1 MPLEAPALD
10 TRTFEQLV
18 ADARRRIPLY
28 TPEWTDFNDSD
39 PGMTLVQ
46 LFAWLTELQL
56 YNMNR
61 LPELNYVKFLQ
72 LLGFDLAP
80 ARPAIAHLT
89 VTTSPDASV
98 VGPVPRGWQVSAQP
112 PDGGPPLIF
121 ESDLGMDLV
130 PVPLVSVQVFN
141 GNDFTDVTPANDVDG
156 TTFMPFGWTGQT
168 GSALYLGFDGSKLPA
183 GARPF
188 PNEIR
193 LRAFLPA
200 GRPTDRD
207 ARRVGADDPPP
218 PVELAWEYRPT
229 ASSRFWRHLNVF
241 GDDSLAFTRNG
252 DLQLEGPRHLDPTIE
267 GKDERSLF
275 WIRCRL
281 VSGGY
286 PGGRI
291 PTLDFLLPNTVP
303 VTNLA
308 TISNEILGAS
318 TGRPDQSFT
327 LEQRPVSDLVLES
340 QFVGGPPEPWVQV
353 DDFLH
358 SGRNDRHYVLHA
370 TRGEIVF
377 GDGLLGQIPV
387 DEAQIV
393 AVSYRH
399 GGGLAGNVG
408 PRAINAPLTTPPGVK
423 EVTNFRSAAGGLD
436 EQSVDDLKK
445 QAPEAIRS
453 RDRAVS
459 AGDFATHARQVGVL
473 NAVAVPLMHPAFPG
487 IEVPGAVT
495 VAIVPDEPDQ
505 PPMPSA
511 ELLSVVSRELE
522 SRRLLTTEV
531 FVRAPT
537 YLAIRVEARVS
548 ATAYAAL
555 DDVQRQVMGAIDA
568 LLDPRT
574 RAFGEDL
581 HPSALYRAILAVP
594 DVQAVDHLRI
604 FNGDRELEDLG
615 APIVVPRDGIV
626 YSAPGHE
633 IAVVRSQDR

>member
-1 MPLEAPALD
+1 MPLNAPTLD
-10 TRTFEQLV
+10 SRTFEQLV

-39 PGMTLVQ
+39 PGMALVQ

-61 LPELNYVKFLQ
+61 LPEHNYLKFLE

-80 ARPAIAHLT
+80 ARPSSAHLT
-89 VTTSPDASV
+89 VVTSPDASV
-98 VGPVPRGWQVSAQP
+98 VGPIPRGWQVSAQP
-112 PDGGPPLIF
+112 PDGDAPLIF
-121 ESDLGMDLV
+121 ETDLGMDLV
-130 PVPLVSVQVFN
+130 PVPLASVQVFN

-183 GARPF
+183 GTRPF

-200 GRPTDRD
+200 ARPTDRE

-218 PVELAWEYRPT
+218 PVELVWEFRPT
-229 ASSRFWRHLNVF
+229 ASSRFWRRLNVF
-241 GDDSLAFTRNG
+241 GDDSLAFMRDG
-252 DLQLEGPRHLDPTIE
+252 DLQLEGPQRLDPTIE
-267 GKDERSLF
+267 GKDDRPLF

-281 VSGGY
+281 DAGSY
-286 PGGRI
+286 PGGRV

-308 TISNEILGAS
+308 TITNEILGES
-318 TGRPDQSFT
+318 TGRADQVFT
-327 LEQRPVSDLVLES
+327 LEQRPVSELVLAA
-340 QFVGGPPEPWVQV
+340 QFAGGPPEPWARV

-358 SGRNDRHYVLHA
+358 SGREDRHYVLRA

-377 GDGLLGQIPV
+377 GDGLHGQIPV
-387 DEAQIV
+387 AEAQIL
-393 AVSYRH
+393 AISYRH
-399 GGGLAGNVG
+399 GGGIAGNVG
-408 PRAINAPLTTPPGVK
+408 PRAINAPLTSPAGVK
-423 EVTNFRSAAGGLD
+423 EVTNFGRQPEAWN
-436 EQSVDDLKK
+436 EQSIDELKM
-445 QAPEAIRS
+445 QAPDAIRS

-459 AGDFATHARQVGVL
+459 AGDFATHARQAGVL
-473 NAVAVPLMHPAFPG
+473 NAVAVPLMHPGFPG

-495 VAIVPDEPDQ
+495 VAIVPDEPDR

-511 ELLSVVSRELE
+511 ELLAVVSRELD

-555 DDVQRQVMGAIDA
+555 DAVQRQVLDAVDA
-568 LLDPRT
+568 LLDPRA

-594 DVQAVDHLRI
+594 DVQAVDHLRV
-604 FNGDRELEDLG
+604 FVGDREQDDLTI
-615 APIVVPRDGIV
+615 PIAVPRDGLV
-626 YSAPGHE
+626 YGAPGHE